1 MRRLFLSA
9 ISDRI
14 LKSVQSDARAPVLHE
29 LQIHNAHVYV
39 LAGAVR
45 DALNLEYNGIGTET
59 PRDIDIAVSGVSR
72 EFFDSVLKTYGMRNR
87 HGGYVLTG
95 HTVPSWDV
103 WRLEDSVGLRKTN
116 TPPSVENMLRTFNLS
131 CNAIALDIRTGTL
144 IDAGAIDS
152 IRKGHL
158 NFVQNAIVH
167 SRATFAAK
175 ALLSQVRFSYTV
187 EPGLHNFIAKYLDHG
202 TLLHES
208 LKTFPN
214 IVILADKDLP
224 KSQSQPT
231 I

>member
-1 MRRLFLSA
+1 MQKLFLNA

-14 LKSVQSDARAPVLHE
+14 LKSVHSDARALVLHE
-29 LQIHNAHVYV
+29 LQIHNAQVYV
-39 LAGAVR
+39 LAGAIR

-72 EFFDSVLKTYGMRNR
+72 EFFDSVLKTYGVRNR

-95 HTVPSWDV
+95 HMVPSWDV

-152 IRKGHL
+152 IRKRHL
-158 NFVQNAIVH
+158 GFVRNAIVH
-167 SRATFAAK
+167 SKATFAAK
-175 ALLSQVRFSYTV
+175 GLLSQMRFSYTV
-187 EPGLHNFIAKYLDHG
+187 ELGLHNFIANYLDYG

-208 LKTFPN
+208 LKTFPG
-214 IVILADKDLP
+214 IVVLPDKDLL
-224 KSQSQPT
+224 KLQSQSA